1 MLERLAVALGGR
13 AGEEVALGEITS
25 GAENDLKEATRL
37 ARRMVTTWGMG
48 EKTGLATYDLDG
60 ENSFLGPQALGE
72 PGRLYSEVTA
82 ERVDA
87 EVERLLEQAHQQA
100 RLVLS
105 EHRAALERLAQAL
118 LQEEVVER
126 DQVLAIIADATPA
139 QQAAQTKAGGGE
151 SIEGKPAVG
160 VEHYEM

>member
-48 EKTGLATYDLDG
+48 EKTGLATYDLDS
-60 ENSFLGPQALGE
+60 ENAFIGQQALEG
-72 PGRLYSEVTA
+72 PGRVYPGATA

-87 EVERLLEQAHQQA
+87 EVERPLKQAHQQA
-100 RLVLS
+100 CWCS
-105 EHRAALERLAQAL
+105 PNIEQHRN
-118 LQEEVVER
+118 
-126 DQVLAIIADATPA
+126 
-139 QQAAQTKAGGGE
+139 G
-151 SIEGKPAVG
+151 
-160 VEHYEM
+160 

>member
-48 EKTGLATYDLDG
+48 EKTGLATYDLDS
-60 ENSFLGPQALGE
+60 ENAFIGQQALEG
-72 PGRLYSEVTA
+72 PGRVYPGATA

-87 EVERLLEQAHQQA
+87 EVERLLKQGHQQA
-100 RLVLS
+100 CTVLS
-105 EHRAALERLAQAL
+105 EHRAAQERLALAL
-118 LQEEVVER
+118 LQEEVLER
-126 DQVLAIIADATPA
+126 DQILAIVADA
-139 QQAAQTKAGGGE
+139 QTAHSNAGGGE
-151 SIEGKPAVG
+151 SAEGKPTVG
-160 VEHYEM
+160 VEH